1 MPLPTKTYYII
12 REPKICV
19 SRDIGIHII
28 LDSAIACFQRIIDKI
43 TAIQEVE
50 LWGVAVDQCGYIS
63 TEWLIYSYSRAANKI
78 SKHGDTRVKQE
89 NIKEPV
95 VKATPRI
102 PVLDISAQ
110 WEDIPE
116 FTLTMT
122 Y

>member
-12 REPKICV
+12 REPKICA

-28 LDSAIACFQRIIDKI
+28 LDSATACFQRIIDTM
-43 TAIQEVE
+43 TAVQEVE

-63 TEWLIYSYSRAANKI
+63 TEWLIYSYSRASNKL
-78 SKHGDTRVKQE
+78 SKHGEPSGKQT
-89 NIKEPV
+89 IVKEPSA
-95 VKATPRI
+95 KSTPHI

-116 FTLTMT
+116 FILTVS